1 MDYRPFTKRLLSVC
15 VLAALT
21 GLTACGKK
29 DADTAVKQPGQAL
42 ASVDGEEITV
52 MQLNEEL
59 QRANIQP
66 AQQDAAKKQLL
77 EALIDRQI
85 LEGQALKENMDR
97 DPKVVQA
104 VERAKSMILAQ
115 AYLSKHAGNAAR
127 PSRAEVEDY
136 YNKNPQFFADRKL
149 FNMNQ
154 VAIQARD
161 FNDDVKAAAD
171 NAKSLD
177 ELAAWLDERKVKYGR
192 AQLARAGTD
201 MPAEMLGK
209 LTTMERGKIF
219 IVKEG
224 DRANFMAINEV
235 KEAPVTLDASS
246 TQIEQFLF
254 AQRNKEAAEAE
265 IKRLRATA
273 KVEYLNGAAPTDPAL
288 AKGNQVA
295 DRGVAGLK

>member
-1 MDYRPFTKRLLSVC
+1 VDYRPFTKRLLSVC

-21 GLTACGKK
+21 GLGACSKK
-29 DADTAVKQPGQAL
+29 DDSVAKQPGQAL

-85 LEGQALKENMDR
+85 LEAHAKKENVDR

-115 AYLSKHAGNAAR
+115 AYLAKHTGNGTR
-127 PSRAEVEDY
+127 PGRTEVEDY
-136 YNKNPQFFADRKL
+136 FNKHPEFFSNRKL

-161 FNDDVKAAAD
+161 FNDEVKAAAD

-177 ELAAWLDERKVKYGR
+177 ELAAWLDNRKVKYGR

-201 MPAEMLGK
+201 MPPEMLSK
-209 LTTMERGKIF
+209 LNSMERGKIF
-219 IVKEG
+219 IVKEA
-224 DRANFMAINEV
+224 DRANFMAISDV
-235 KEAPVTLDASS
+235 KDAPVALDAAAP
-246 TQIEQFLF
+246 QIEQFLF

-273 KVEYLNGAAPTDPAL
+273 KVEYLNGATAADPGNL

>member
-1 MDYRPFTKRLLSVC
+1 MDYRPLTKRLLSVC

-21 GLTACGKK
+21 GLGACSKKETTA
-29 DADTAVKQPGQAL
+29 KQPGQAL

-77 EALIDRQI
+77 EALIDREI
-85 LEGQALKENMDR
+85 LEAQAVKENVDR
-97 DPKVVQA
+97 DPKVVQS
-104 VERAKSMILAQ
+104 VERAKAMILAQ
-115 AYLSKHAGNAAR
+115 AYLAKHAGNAAR
-127 PSRAEVEDY
+127 PTRAEVEEY
-136 YNKNPQFFADRKL
+136 YNKHPEFFASRKL

-154 VAIQARD
+154 VAIPARD

-177 ELAAWLDERKVKYGR
+177 ELAAWMDSRSIKYGR

-201 MPAEMLGK
+201 MPPEMLAK
-209 LTTMERGKIF
+209 LSGMERGKIF
-219 IVKEG
+219 IVKEN
-224 DRANFMAINEV
+224 DRANFMAISEV
-235 KEAPVTLDASS
+235 KEAPVTLDASAQ
-246 TQIEQFLF
+246 QIEQFLF
-254 AQRNKEAAEAE
+254 AQRSKEAAEAE
-265 IKRLRATA
+265 IKRLRSTA
-273 KVEYLNGAAPTDPAL
+273 KVEYLNGATPADPAGI
-288 AKGNQVA
+288 AKGSQVA